1 MVSNAQIAMMAAQAA
16 FGILGPIILFLVL
29 KHRYGM
35 RTEAFIIGC
44 VTMLVFAMVLESA
57 VHRLV
62 LGSSAGATIAG
73 NTLYYALYGGLMA
86 AIFEETGRYIAFHV
100 FMKHLHD
107 DNKNAIMYGAG
118 HGGLEVF
125 MIIGMTGISNLALA
139 ISINNGSLPGYTGD
153 EAAILEQSVEVLK
166 NTASSAYL
174 LGMLERVSAVMLQI
188 ALSIIVWQT
197 IRQVRGRIMYLFLAL
212 FIHFAVDFS
221 TVILTSM
228 IPLAAYE
235 AILLA
240 VSAVILRMSLRLYR
254 SNR

>member
-1 MVSNAQIAMMAAQAA
+1 MIGSVLIAMMVAQVV
-16 FGILGPIILFLVL
+16 FGILGPIILFLFL

-35 RTEAFIIGC
+35 KTEAFVIGC

-62 LGSSAGATIAG
+62 LGSSAGATITG

-86 AIFEETGRYIAFHV
+86 AFFEEAGRYTAFHV
-100 FMKHLHD
+100 FMKHLHGD
-107 DNKNAIMYGAG
+107 KKNAIMYGAG

-139 ISINNGSLPGYTGD
+139 ISVNNGSLPGYTGD
-153 EAAILEQSVEVLK
+153 EAAILEQSVDILK
-166 NTASSAYL
+166 NTAASAYL
-174 LGMLERVSAVMLQI
+174 LGMIERVSAVMLQI

-197 IRQVRGRIMYLFLAL
+197 VRQVRGRIMYLFIAIL
-212 FIHFAVDFS
+212 IHFAVDFS

-228 IPLAAYE
+228 IPLAAFE

-240 VSAVILRMSLRLYR
+240 VSAVIFLLSMRLYR
-254 SNR
+254 NTP